1 LVNLRAPL
9 ARVLLSETA
18 PIRVRGLSHTYGTA
32 KDPVLALDRIDL
44 DVARG
49 EFVSIIGP
57 SGCGKT
63 TLLYIIAGLMRPTK
77 VEQLLIEGREMEKPD
92 PRRVALVFQDSGL
105 LFWKTVLDNVEFGLE
120 LRGVAKSERAT
131 RAREQVK
138 AVGLEGFEQ
147 RYPAEL
153 SGGMKQRAS
162 LARAL
167 TLDAPI
173 LLMDEPFGALDE
185 QTRMLMADE
194 LLRICADGRRTMVL
208 VTHSLQEAA
217 TLSDRIVVLSG
228 RPARIHAI
236 LTLERERPRP
246 PERIEEARERL
257 WDLLR
262 GLSAEA
268 LRQDR
273 EDRLR

>member
-1 LVNLRAPL
+1 
-9 ARVLLSETA
+9 LSEVL
-18 PIRVRGLSHTYGTA
+18 PIRIRGLSHTYGTA
-32 KDPVLALDRIDL
+32 REPVLALDGIDL

-49 EFVSIIGP
+49 EFLSVIGP

-63 TLLYIIAGLMRPTK
+63 TLLYIIAALIRPTT
-77 VEQLLIEGREMEKPD
+77 VEQLLIEGREMKRPD
-92 PRRVALVFQDSGL
+92 PARVALVFQDSGL
-105 LFWKTVLDNVEFGLE
+105 LFWKTVLANVEFGLE
-120 LRGVAKSERAT
+120 LRGVAKGERAR
-131 RAREQVK
+131 RARDQVK

-185 QTRMLMADE
+185 QTRMLMAE
-194 LLRICADGRRTMVL
+194 EMLRICGDGRRTVVL

-217 TLSDRIVVLSG
+217 TLSDRIVVLSARPG
-228 RPARIHAI
+228 RVHATI
-236 LTLERERPRP
+236 TLGRERPRTA
-246 PERIEEARERL
+246 EKIEEARGRL
-257 WDLLR
+257 WALLK
-262 GLSAEA
+262 GLSEDA
-268 LRQDR
+268 LHQER

>member
-63 TLLYIIAGLMRPTK
+63 TLLYII
-77 VEQLLIEGREMEKPD
+77 
-92 PRRVALVFQDSGL
+92 
-105 LFWKTVLDNVEFGLE
+105 EFGLE

>member
-1 LVNLRAPL
+1 M
-9 ARVLLSETA
+9 SETP
-18 PIRVRGLSHTYGTA
+18 PIRIRGLSHTYGTA
-32 KDPVLALDRIDL
+32 GEPVPALDGIDL
-44 DVARG
+44 DVGRG
-49 EFVSIIGP
+49 EFVSVIGP

-63 TLLYIIAGLMRPTK
+63 TLLYIIAALIRPTS
-77 VEQLLIEGREMEKPD
+77 VEQLLVEGREMKKPD
-92 PRRVALVFQDSGL
+92 PGRVALVFQDSGL
-105 LFWKTVLDNVEFGLE
+105 LFWKTVLANVEFGLE
-120 LRGVAKSERAT
+120 LRGVSKEARAS

-138 AVGLEGFEQ
+138 AVGLEGFER

-185 QTRMLMADE
+185 QTRMLMAE
-194 LLRICADGRRTMVL
+194 EMLRICADGKRTVIL

-217 TLSDRIVVLSG
+217 TLSDRIVVLSARPG
-228 RPARIHAI
+228 RVHATI
-236 LTLERERPRP
+236 TMERERPRTP
-246 PERIEEARERL
+246 IKIEETREQL
-257 WDLLR
+257 WALLK

-268 LRQDR
+268 LHQER